1 MLLFESKDCKDQR
14 GSVVFSKEIVGSKE
28 YISCIG
34 LTKYSI
40 NLANTEVLEAAITEW
55 IYGQL

>member
-55 IYGQL
+55 I